1 MVVQPKNFPLSS
13 LESLKSKLTQMKPA
27 LERKYQ
33 VTQLGI
39 FGSYARGEQTEDS
52 DIDILIAFEP
62 DVKFG
67 MVTFCTIAD
76 QLTDALGKTVDLVMK
91 DALKPNIG
99 QRILEEV
106 IYL

>member
-1 MVVQPKNFPLSS
+1 MES
-13 LESLKSKLTQMKPA
+13 LETLKSQLTQLKPD
-27 LERKYQ
+27 LEHQYQ

-39 FGSYARGEQTEDS
+39 FGSYVRGEQTEDS

-76 QLTDALGKTVDLVMK
+76 QLSDALGTTVDLVMK

-99 QRILEEV
+99 KRILQEV

>member
-1 MVVQPKNFPLSS
+1 MEPLDT
-13 LESLKSKLTQMKPA
+13 LKAQLTQLKPT
-27 LERKYQ
+27 LEQKYQ

-76 QLTDALGKTVDLVMK
+76 QLSDTLGKTVDLVMK

-99 QRILEEV
+99 KRILQEV